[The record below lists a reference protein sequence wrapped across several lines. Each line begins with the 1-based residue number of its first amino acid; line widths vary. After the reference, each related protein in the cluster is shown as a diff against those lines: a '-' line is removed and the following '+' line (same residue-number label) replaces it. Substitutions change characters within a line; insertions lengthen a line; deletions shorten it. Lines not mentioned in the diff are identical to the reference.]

1 MLFRND
7 RKRKI
12 LKNKRGQ
19 SAVEYL
25 TIISIAFIM
34 IIPAVMLFFNY
45 SKTTNDQ
52 VISSQL
58 NLIGSQ
64 ILSTSEE
71 MNVLGAGSWVTL
83 DINFPESLINASVN
97 NNGQDLV
104 FKYYTTNGESYSVNF
119 AKRFGFEVGD
129 KKCKSTTCDLGFNAG
144 KNSVRIESLGSGLIW
159 LRPNI

>member
-1 MLFRND
+1 MN
-7 RKRKI
+7 KRTKRF
-12 LKNKRGQ
+12 LKNKKAQ

-64 ILSTSEE
+64 ILSSSEE
-71 MNVLGAGSWVTL
+71 MNVLGTGSWVTL
-83 DINFPESLINASVN
+83 DVNFPDSLINSSVD

-119 AKRFGFEVGD
+119 ADRYKLLVGSS
-129 KKCKSTTCDLGFNAG
+129 KCQAPICDLGFKPG
-144 KNSVRIESLGSGLIW
+144 KNTVRIEALGAGQVW
-159 LRPNI
+159 LRTNI

>member
-1 MLFRND
+1 MLKNNH
-7 RKRKI
+7 KRKI
-12 LKNKRGQ
+12 LKNKKGQ

-71 MNVLGAGSWVTL
+71 MNVLGTGSWVTL
-83 DINFPESLINASVN
+83 NINFPDSLINASVN
-97 NNGQDLV
+97 NDGQDLV

-119 AKRFGFEVGD
+119 AQRFKFAVGAGQCD
-129 KKCKSTTCDLGFNAG
+129 TGTCDLGFNVG
-144 KNSVRIESLGSGLIW
+144 KNSVRIESLGAGKIW